1 MGVCFEKQKFVFKN
15 RSLKVEVCF
24 RKSELKIRIC
34 CRKSEFDVGACCMG
48 ESRLSLGPRL
58 CGGVDVQTLTKW
70 RSMLKQRRQEN
81 NLSEPDPKRGQRS
94 PRNALQKKEEKKENR
109 TRNHLSTFNQKCE
122 SQDHKRNQNENA
134 AKVKHFQKKKIEQS
148 EETLKALNRHSQ
160 RGTCPKTLQYKAR
173 ADEAF
178 KTDINKIRRTT
189 EQEVVNYVLTPSSG
203 TMNGGSLNARTLKQ
217 QKRPIL
223 N

>member
-1 MGVCFEKQKFVFKN
+1 MKVCFEKQKFVFEN

-81 NLSEPDPKRGQRS
+81 NLSEPDPKPGQRS
-94 PRNALQKKEEKKENR
+94 PRNALQKKKEKKENR
-109 TRNHLSTFNQKCE
+109 TWNHLSNFNQKYKITG
-122 SQDHKRNQNENA
+122 S
-134 AKVKHFQKKKIEQS
+134 QKKLE
-148 EETLKALNRHSQ
+148 
-160 RGTCPKTLQYKAR
+160 PKTPLQR
-173 ADEAF
+173 STF
-178 KTDINKIRRTT
+178 RRI
-189 EQEVVNYVLTPSSG
+189 
-203 TMNGGSLNARTLKQ
+203 KQ
-217 QKRPIL
+217 NNQRRL
-223 N
+223 